1 MSPQIYGG
9 TFDPE
14 AKSVM
19 ISIEPSNQLRAFL
32 SVLQGLLGESS
43 NGWPR
48 VIHVRMPDGLNIGQ
62 VRGKLMSYL
71 FGSFATRYISLETYR
86 KLMENLWDSVWQTYV
101 ASGNEVVAKS
111 RKIGKRLS
119 IIKWLPCL
127 CIVIIVEY
135 QVFHIYLWVH
145 PIRWE
150 VLGLC
155 FLLILAPTISRWAVD
170 HHAMDHVQPFNHRP
184 SLLTMVVS
192 PCLPSIF

>member
-48 VIHVRMPDGLNIGQ
+48 VIHVHMPDGLNIGQ

-86 KLMENLWDSVWQTYV
+86 KLMENL
-101 ASGNEVVAKS
+101 
-111 RKIGKRLS
+111 
-119 IIKWLPCL
+119 
-127 CIVIIVEY
+127 
-135 QVFHIYLWVH
+135 
-145 PIRWE
+145 
-150 VLGLC
+150 
-155 FLLILAPTISRWAVD
+155 
-170 HHAMDHVQPFNHRP
+170 
-184 SLLTMVVS
+184 
-192 PCLPSIF
+192 